1 MNRITAVFGL
11 VLAALV
17 VAAMPARSTS
27 KGDAALANG
36 ALAQVYADKCK
47 SMKVNW
53 FTYANMLEDTGL
65 DTDSMKS
72 GPGLQKIVDH
82 MLRAGQQLK
91 GLSESEICR
100 RAQAAFGVKGD
111 VVPGLLSDGMA
122 VGGMNKVFDWLHK
135 KGF

>member
-1 MNRITAVFGL
+1 MNKINAGCWL
-11 VLAALV
+11 VLAVLL
-17 VAAMPARSTS
+17 VAASPARSAS

-53 FTYANMLEDTGL
+53 FTYATMLEDAGL

-82 MLRAGQQLK
+82 MLRAGQKLK
-91 GLSESEICR
+91 GLSEPEICR
-100 RAQAAFGVKGD
+100 RAEAAFGAKGD